1 MNQIKEKSYMLAIPK
16 NQEDILN
23 IENIMERL
31 NTTKDFNLLDTQM
44 ADGVLGIKVEYKN
57 EEYNINIYPENYE
70 VPDLFKT
77 QHLFSDIDIELIQKS
92 NLGICVEMMFSDKYL
107 DSYHLQLKVINSLL
121 LEIIGVFDYSSEKIL
136 SGKWVNLT
144 AKSNVPP
151 APRYIYTTQ
160 AVIDDDN
167 IVWLHTHGLN
177 RCGITE
183 LEILNSNKEMYNT
196 HYSIIETLA
205 NRLIE
210 MEDILEE
217 KEPFYLARLSEE
229 VYLVVTLISWQEA
242 VNNYDY
248 DFLGG
253 QTDREEGHNEN
264 TSVVYVYRSQD
275 DCDNEN
281 YEHLS
286 IYDELLEGNPIYMLT
301 TSETNR
307 MKALATERVNYLK
320 TAFKNSENQILIKIG
335 LTIDKEYQT
344 DTNTKEHI
352 WFELKGFDDDKITAE
367 LTQEPY
373 YVSNIHTGDIREY
386 SIDNMTDWL
395 IYTPKKR
402 ITPDEVYLFEM

>member
-1 MNQIKEKSYMLAIPK
+1 MNQTKEKSYMLAIPK
-16 NQEDILN
+16 NQEDISD
-23 IENIMERL
+23 IESILKRL
-31 NTTKDFNLLDTQM
+31 HTTKDFKLLNTQM
-44 ADGVLGIKVEYKN
+44 NDGVLGIKVKYKN
-57 EEYNINIYPENYE
+57 EEYDINIYPENYE

-77 QHLFSDIDIELIQKS
+77 QHLFSDIDIELIEKS
-92 NLGICVEMMFSDKYL
+92 NLGICVEMMFSDDYL

-121 LEIIGVFDYSSEKIL
+121 SEIVGIFDYSSEKIL
-136 SGKWVNLT
+136 SGKWAKLT
-144 AKSNVPP
+144 SESNVPP

-167 IVWLHTHGLN
+167 TVWLHTHGLN

-210 MEDILEE
+210 MEDMLEE
-217 KEPFYLARLSEE
+217 KEPFYIARLSEE
-229 VYLVVTLISWQEA
+229 VYLVVTLVSWQEA

-253 QTDREEGHNEN
+253 QRDREEGHNEN
-264 TSVVYVYRSQD
+264 TSVIYVYRSQD

-286 IYDELLEGNPIYMLT
+286 IYDELLEGNPIYMIT

-307 MKALATERVNYLK
+307 MKALATERINYLK
-320 TAFKNSENQILIKIG
+320 ASSKNNQNNILVKIG
-335 LTIDKEYQT
+335 LTIDEEYQT

-352 WFELKGFDDDKITAE
+352 WFELKSFDNDKITGE

-373 YVSNIHTGDIREY
+373 YVSNLHTGDIKDFSLE
-386 SIDNMTDWL
+386 DMTDWL
-395 IYTPKKR
+395 IFTPEKR
-402 ITPDEVYLFEM
+402 ITPDEVYLLEM